1 MKKAYVK
8 PEIAFFDFTLST
20 SIAAGCEVK
29 TDLQSLDICGFK
41 PPDDRWE
48 GVIFVDRNTACT
60 QTPAGSGYDTLCYH
74 VPTEAYNLFNS

>member
-20 SIAAGCEVK
+20 SIAAGCEEK
-29 TDLQSLDICGFK
+29 TNLQSQGDCGFR
-41 PPDDRWE
+41 PDPRWPD
-48 GVIFVDRNTACT
+48 VIFDAGITDCT

-74 VPTEAYNLFNS
+74 VPTESYNLFNS

>member
-29 TDLQSLDICGFK
+29 TDLQSLHSCGFK
-41 PPDDRWE
+41 PDPRWE
-48 GVIFVDRNTACT
+48 GVIFVDEATHCN